1 MQYKSREIMQKMDE
15 ARKRANQKWD
25 RQNMTVIGCK
35 VTKEKAQAFK
45 EACAA
50 LGTIPNRVL
59 MDLIDQTIK
68 KAGD

>member
-1 MQYKSREIMQKMDE
+1 MDE

-35 VTKEKAQAFK
+35 VTKEKAQAFR

-50 LGTIPNRVL
+50 LGAVPNRLL
-59 MDLIDQTIK
+59 MQVITETIE
-68 KAGD
+68 KAEQMGYNSGEV

>member
-1 MQYKSREIMQKMDE
+1 MDE

-35 VTKEKAQAFK
+35 VTKEKAQAFR
-45 EACAA
+45 EACEA
-50 LGTIPNRVL
+50 LGAVPNRVL

-68 KAGD
+68 KAGEQ